1 MAENAPRPAGWG
13 PDRAAGINRQQHQS
27 LDTRSPPHPQQS
39 HAQRDLADR
48 GFRDPVQQPRRSL
61 LKRVYRL
68 GVIAFLPSKLD
79 QHRRPSADR
88 WRLAC
93 FTRVTSSILGTFTG
107 RTFPS
112 LSAPTQ
118 GKIGLRPWP
127 LTLRPPRSASPVR
140 TPTPSG
146 TGARQ
151 RIEWHSGT
159 FADVLILD
167 SAAE

>member
-1 MAENAPRPAGWG
+1 MDGMAYLLDDTHHSDSVWV
-13 PDRAAGINRQQHQS
+13 RQ
-27 LDTRSPPHPQQS
+27 LEYC
-39 HAQRDLADR
+39 
-48 GFRDPVQQPRRSL
+48 PRRSL

-127 LTLRPPRSASPVR
+127 LT
-140 TPTPSG
+140 
-146 TGARQ
+146 
-151 RIEWHSGT
+151 
-159 FADVLILD
+159 
-167 SAAE
+167 